1 MINNRT
7 EALKE
12 LERLHE
18 WFRNQDVNCKFNNE
32 ELYLNTLNLLRKYLF
47 NPISLADFLG
57 WKEKEIY
64 QKDNCQYQ
72 IRDNKLYGTSLGT
85 EDWWMMFDIERITNL
100 QTATKVEIESKFY
113 LQLPILEKDE
123 NYLNYDKDKN
133 CIIFADNGNVSNF
146 QTIFTEDEIRRKI

>member
-1 MINNRT
+1 MINNRM

-18 WFRNQDVNCKFNNE
+18 WFRNQDIDCKFNNE
-32 ELYLNTLNLLRKYLF
+32 ELYLNTLNLLREYLL
-47 NPISLADFLG
+47 NTISLADFLG

-85 EDWWMMFDIERITNL
+85 EDWWMMFDI
-100 QTATKVEIESKFY
+100 
-113 LQLPILEKDE
+113 
-123 NYLNYDKDKN
+123 
-133 CIIFADNGNVSNF
+133 
-146 QTIFTEDEIRRKI
+146 